1 MIVAFTVQFL
11 AKNTKQG
18 ASQGNSYKKPQ
29 ASYTPESVNVDDDW
43 DEEVPF

>member
-11 AKNTKQG
+11 AKNTKQ
-18 ASQGNSYKKPQ
+18 ASSPRSKPTNSYEPD
-29 ASYTPESVNVDDDW
+29 TVDVNEW